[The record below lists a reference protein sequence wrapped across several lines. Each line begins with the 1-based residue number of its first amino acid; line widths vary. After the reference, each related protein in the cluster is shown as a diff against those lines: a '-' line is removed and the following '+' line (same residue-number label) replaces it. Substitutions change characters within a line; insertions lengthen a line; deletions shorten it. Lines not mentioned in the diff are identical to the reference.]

1 MEKLYQIALTLLDG
15 VGDKIGK
22 MLYEYCGSA
31 ENIFKLKKKELVALP
46 VGTFLSQKIL
56 RSDVLKRAE
65 EELRFVERYKIEM
78 LFYKDENYPQRLHNC
93 VDSPLLLYKTGNVDL
108 NNAKVLSL
116 VGTRRASDY
125 GAAMTQQIVEGFSED
140 NILIVSG
147 LAYGIDTLA
156 HLFALDCGL
165 PTVAVL
171 GHGLDRIY
179 PNQNKYLAEK
189 MLKNGGLLSD
199 FKSKTI
205 PDACHF
211 PKRNRIVAGMCDA
224 VVVIEAAQKG
234 GALITADIANSYNK
248 EVFAVPGRVGDEYS
262 AGCNHFIKQNKAA
275 LVQSADDIKYFMN
288 WDNQPQ
294 KKKVIRQELFIELS
308 DNERK
313 IFDVILK
320 NPTIY
325 IDDLVSACELPVPQ
339 ISSTLLQLEIK
350 DLIVVLPG
358 KCYKPSGKLS

>member
-22 MLYEYCGSA
+22 VLYEYCGSA
-31 ENIFKLKKKELVALP
+31 ENVFKLKKKELATLP
-46 VGTFLSQKIL
+46 VGTLLSQKIL
-56 RSDVLKRAE
+56 HSDVLKRAE
-65 EELRFVERYKIEM
+65 DELHFVEKHKIEI

-93 VDSPLLLYKTGNVDL
+93 VDSPLLLYKMGNADL
-108 NNAKVLSL
+108 NNAKVLSI
-116 VGTRRASDY
+116 VGTRHASDY
-125 GAAMTQQIVEGFSED
+125 GAVVTQQIVEGFSED

-147 LAYGIDTLA
+147 LAYGIDSLA
-156 HLFALDCGL
+156 HKFALDYEL

-171 GHGLDRIY
+171 GHGLDKIY
-179 PNQNKYLAEK
+179 PNQNKNLAEK
-189 MLKNGGLLSD
+189 ILKNGGILSD
-199 FKSKTI
+199 FKSKTN
-205 PDACHF
+205 PDACNF

-262 AGCNHFIKQNKAA
+262 AGCNNFIKQNKAA

-288 WDNQPQ
+288 WDKKPQ
-294 KKKVIRQELFIELS
+294 KKKAIQQELFIELS

-313 IFDVILK
+313 IFDVILR
-320 NPTIY
+320 NPNIY
-325 IDDLVSACELPVPQ
+325 IDNLISACELSVSQ

-350 DLIVVLPG
+350 DLINVLPG
-358 KCYKPSGKLS
+358 KCYKSSNRH